1 MKDKNIYE
9 DINILSD
16 SRYVK
21 GEFSVK
27 GDSLIFYKR
36 VFKNN
41 YF

>member
-9 DINILSD
+9 GINILSD

-27 GDSLIFYKR
+27 GDLSYIL
-36 VFKNN
+36 
-41 YF
+41 